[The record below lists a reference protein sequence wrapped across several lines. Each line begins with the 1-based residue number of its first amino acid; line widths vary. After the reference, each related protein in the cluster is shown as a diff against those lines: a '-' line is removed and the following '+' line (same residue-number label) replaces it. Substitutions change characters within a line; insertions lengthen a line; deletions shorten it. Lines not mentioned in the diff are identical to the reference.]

1 MAKKFQIIKTC
12 FTEVVIR
19 SAAII
24 SYLPKHKAKD
34 QEQQVKTNEYPEWEN
49 LLLYTANFVYKSV
62 SNFVYISR
70 GQIKEEI
77 CIHERSTQR

>member
-1 MAKKFQIIKTC
+1 MLDLVGTWSKEILSLLT
-12 FTEVVIR
+12 
-19 SAAII
+19 I
-24 SYLPKHKAKD
+24 SEPHSKR
-34 QEQQVKTNEYPEWEN
+34 EN

-77 CIHERSTQR
+77 CIHERSTQC